1 MYMVAECD
9 EREKEEC
16 MGDFLVSAIRRAAS
30 SEISHAVSRSVCK
43 LSGSWWQL
51 ANQART
57 RTYAQRREGERR
69 DDGVWIAG
77 LSRLYAIIHWLWS
90 QRLCLTYSNR
100 LRGWRATIPL

>member
-51 ANQART
+51 ANQARARARART
-57 RTYAQRREGERR
+57 RTYAQRREGEREEMMVF
-69 DDGVWIAG
+69 G
-77 LSRLYAIIHWLWS
+77 
-90 QRLCLTYSNR
+90 
-100 LRGWRATIPL
+100 